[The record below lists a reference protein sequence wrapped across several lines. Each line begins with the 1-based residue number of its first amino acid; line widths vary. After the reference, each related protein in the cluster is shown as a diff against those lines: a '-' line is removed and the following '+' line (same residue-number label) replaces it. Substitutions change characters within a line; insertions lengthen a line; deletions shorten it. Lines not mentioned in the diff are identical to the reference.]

1 MVGHGLMDGLQRA
14 GAMLALLALAGFLLF
29 AAPSHAEPVP
39 AADAAATSVAHHAG
53 DGDPD
58 AAHHAPGAHCASHC
72 AGHIAWPAFG
82 GIAIDAFAPG
92 RQRLPPADDAARAT
106 LNFSPP
112 IRPPAA

>member
-14 GAMLALLALAGFLLF
+14 GAMLALLALAAFLLF

-39 AADAAATSVAHHAG
+39 AADAAATSVAHHTG

-58 AAHHAPGAHCASHC
+58 VAHHAPGAHCASHC
-72 AGHIAWPAFG
+72 AGHIAWPASG
-82 GIAIDAFAPG
+82 LIATGALAPG
-92 RQRLPPADDAARAT
+92 RQRLLPADDDARAT